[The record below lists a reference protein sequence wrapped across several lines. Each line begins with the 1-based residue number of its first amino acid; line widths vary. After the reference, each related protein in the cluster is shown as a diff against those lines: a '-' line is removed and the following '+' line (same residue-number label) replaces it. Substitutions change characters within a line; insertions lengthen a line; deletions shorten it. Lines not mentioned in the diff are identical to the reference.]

1 MPIKQLPVEL
11 ANQIAAGE
19 VVERPASIVKEL
31 IENALDADA
40 SQLIIDIEAGG
51 AKRIRIRDNG
61 SGIPHD
67 ELALAL
73 SRHATSKIADI
84 DDLEAITSLGF
95 RGEALASISSV
106 SRLRLVSKPSAQSEA
121 WQAWAEGKDM
131 QVKIEPASHPDGT
144 TVDIQDVFY
153 NTPARRKF
161 LRTDKTEFG
170 HIDEVIKRIALSRW
184 DVEITVNH
192 NGKRVRHY
200 PAVRE
205 QQQTHLRRRLA
216 KVCGSAFAQDA
227 LYFQQQ
233 AHDIQ
238 IEGWLAA
245 PEQCRHQGDVQYSF
259 VNGRM
264 MKDKLINHAIRQA
277 YETYLT
283 AERVPT
289 FAIYLSLP
297 ADQVDVNVHPAKHEV
312 RFHQQ
317 RQVHDFIL
325 QTVKQLLFNHSQT
338 QVQTEDIEQY
348 DTHSTETPLYPSQ
361 THTANHQ
368 YQRPQE
374 SVQRLSAP
382 DLTARE
388 SSVVKTVSNTQGLGA
403 SILPNAVQ
411 LDGDVRQWRV
421 VDVFKGRFALIRRDE
436 QAAWLDLVG
445 VQRKIL
451 APQIQQ
457 QFQQG
462 MAGQPLLVE
471 QKINLSDTS
480 WQKKQVL
487 QYSELLAQ
495 CGVKFYWQG
504 QALIVE
510 QMPSMLRRKHIANSV
525 LQLLSACEQGT
536 DEIIALLADAAAES
550 SLSKSQA
557 DYWCQQWQRQ
567 LNSTSLLLHEIKVPH
582 INEA

>member
-31 IENALDADA
+31 VENALDAKA
-40 SQLIIDIEAGG
+40 SELVIDIESGG

-61 SGIPHD
+61 VGIPRD

-106 SRLRLVSKPSAQSEA
+106 SRLRLVSKPAEQSAA
-121 WQAWAEGKDM
+121 WQAWSEGKDM
-131 QVKIEPASHPDGT
+131 QVRIEPASHPDGT

-184 DVEITVNH
+184 DIDITLNH
-192 NGKRVRHY
+192 NGKRVRYY
-200 PAVRE
+200 PAVSE
-205 QQQTHLRRRLA
+205 HDQLHWRRRLA
-216 KVCGSAFAQDA
+216 KVCGSGFAQDA
-227 LYFQQQ
+227 LYFQQH
-233 AHDIQ
+233 AHDIH

-277 YETYLT
+277 YDSFLT

-289 FAIYLSLP
+289 FAIYLTVP

-317 RQVHDFIL
+317 RQVHDFVL
-325 QTVKQLLFNHSQT
+325 NTVKQLLLGQHQEDTNSASDRVEDATQQPRHLYQT
-338 QVQTEDIEQY
+338 GGSKKHVT
-348 DTHSTETPLYPSQ
+348 SNPSVRDYSAHAQ
-361 THTANHQ
+361 SNTAN
-368 YQRPQE
+368 R
-374 SVQRLSAP
+374 SR
-382 DLTARE
+382 
-388 SSVVKTVSNTQGLGA
+388 LGA
-403 SILPNAVQ
+403 SILPNAVE
-411 LDGDVRQWRV
+411 LTVDARQWRI
-421 VDVFKGRFALIRRDE
+421 VDVFHGRFALIRRDE
-436 QAAWLDLVG
+436 QPAWLDLVN
-445 VQRKIL
+445 VQRRL
-451 APQIQQ
+451 LEPQLKQQ
-457 QFQQG
+457 YQQG

-471 QKINLSDTS
+471 QKINLSETE
-480 WQKKQVL
+480 WTKKQVS
-487 QYSELLAQ
+487 QYSSELAQ
-495 CGVKFYWQG
+495 SGVSFYWQG
-504 QALIVE
+504 ASFIVT
-510 QMPSMLRRKHIANSV
+510 QVPSMLRRKHIASSV
-525 LQLLSACEQGT
+525 LSLLEQCKLS
-536 DEIIALLADAAAES
+536 DQAIIEFLADAAVDTM
-550 SLSKSQA
+550 LSKSQA
-557 DYWCQQWQRQ
+557 DYWCQQWQTQ
-567 LNSTSLLLHEIKVPH
+567 LDSTPTLLQQIKVPEA
-582 INEA
+582 NET